1 MEILARM
8 QRSIHTKNFTA
19 LLTSRAKNE
28 KKKNQ
33 ISIVRVQLW
42 YTHILKYNAAI
53 KSRELAGTIQ
63 RGLAWPLYK
72 NDMQICEVF
81 HKKKECD

>member
-1 MEILARM
+1 MR
-8 QRSIHTKNFTA
+8 
-19 LLTSRAKNE
+19 
-28 KKKNQ
+28 KKNQ

-72 NDMQICEVF
+72 NDMQIYEVF
-81 HKKKECD
+81 HKKKNVTDRQHTYLSIFCAYVSIFTNSSKI